1 LERAD
6 CCVEWVRDGKA
17 GSLGIATAYYA
28 VVLLDV
34 SLSGA
39 CGIDL

>member
-1 LERAD
+1 MLCRMGA
-6 CCVEWVRDGKA
+6 RRQA